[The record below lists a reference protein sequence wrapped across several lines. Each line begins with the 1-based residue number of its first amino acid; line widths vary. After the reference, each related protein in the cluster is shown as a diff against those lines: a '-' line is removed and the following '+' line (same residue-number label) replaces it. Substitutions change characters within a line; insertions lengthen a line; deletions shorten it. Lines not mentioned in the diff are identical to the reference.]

1 MAIMVSHF
9 STIFENWDAFLIGK
23 VEINNKKDNKMKIN
37 NLEATRDLSIITNKN
52 KNYNFFAHV
61 V

>member
-1 MAIMVSHF
+1 
-9 STIFENWDAFLIGK
+9 
-23 VEINNKKDNKMKIN
+23 MKIN